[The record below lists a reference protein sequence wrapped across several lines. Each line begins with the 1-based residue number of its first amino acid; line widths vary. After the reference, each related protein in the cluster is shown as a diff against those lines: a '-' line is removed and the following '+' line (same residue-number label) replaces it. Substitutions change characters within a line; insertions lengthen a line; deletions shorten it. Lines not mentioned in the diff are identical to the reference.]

1 MNKGL
6 LKGGC
11 TEMSYKNR
19 FVFSLVVSLPL
30 LVEMFLA
37 PFGYHIPGGDWG
49 EFLLATAV
57 MLVSAGPF
65 VKSAWAAFKHHHA
78 NMDTLVAIGTSTA
91 YLYSIYAMLNHQ
103 AVFYESAALVVTLI
117 LLGQVFEERM
127 KHSANGA
134 VKKLLDLQAKDA
146 EVLRDGKMVM
156 LPLDQVVMGDVI
168 RVKPGQKVAVD
179 GVITEGKSTLDES
192 MVTGESMPVEKGVGD
207 AVIGSTM
214 NNTGTF
220 MFKVNKLG
228 KDTLLSQIVEMVK
241 KAQTSHAPIEKMV
254 DKISNIFVPAVLI
267 TSIVTFMVWYVF
279 FGATVG
285 QALIFMVAVLIIACP
300 CALGIATPTA
310 LMVGTGRSAKL
321 GILIKNGEALEAAN
335 KVKTVVF
342 DKTGTITVGKPKVTD
357 VIGDER
363 TVLSVAASLEKSSEH
378 PLASAIL
385 ERAKSNGLSFAE
397 ATDFQ
402 AIEGKGVQAM
412 VDGKLAFVGNDKL
425 IQDHKLG
432 AQLSQQMTA
441 LQTEAKTVVIVGLD
455 DQVVGLIAIQDA
467 PKPSSMSAIAQLKQ
481 RGLRTVMLTGDNKLV
496 AEAIAKQV
504 GIDDVIAD
512 VLPGDKADHVKA
524 LQASGPVAFVGD
536 GINDAP
542 ALTTA
547 DVGIAMGSG
556 TDIAIES
563 GGIVLVKNNLEDVV
577 QALALSEKTFSRI
590 KMNLFWAFIYNA
602 LGIPI
607 AAGVFATLGLT
618 LSPELAGLGMA
629 LSSLSVVANSLLLN
643 KVKLTSNAKEHV
655 AV

>member
-1 MNKGL
+1 
-6 LKGGC
+6 
-11 TEMSYKNR
+11 MSYKNR

-425 IQDHKLG
+425 LQDHKLG
-432 AQLSQQMTA
+432 AQLSKQMTA

-455 DQVVGLIAIQDA
+455 DQVIGLIAIQDA

-524 LQASGPVAFVGD
+524 LQVSGPVAFVGD